1 MVLVLVLGFGESTRL
16 ASAYGI
22 SVVGTMLITTLMLGF
37 LVFKVWRWNRWLA
50 SGTIGLFL
58 LVDGTYFASNITKI
72 PDGGWFTLAVAA
84 VLLTVLT
91 SWSTGR
97 RLRGAALEEASVAR
111 PVFIKEV
118 AGSKAGKTGG
128 EGGRGVL

>member
-72 PDGGWFTLAVAA
+72 PDGGWFRSEEHTSELQSLMRISYAVFCLKKKNKRESSQRSHKN
-84 VLLTVLT
+84 VSSRTQKYKQRQLL
-91 SWSTGR
+91 WS
-97 RLRGAALEEASVAR
+97 
-111 PVFIKEV
+111 
-118 AGSKAGKTGG
+118 
-128 EGGRGVL
+128 